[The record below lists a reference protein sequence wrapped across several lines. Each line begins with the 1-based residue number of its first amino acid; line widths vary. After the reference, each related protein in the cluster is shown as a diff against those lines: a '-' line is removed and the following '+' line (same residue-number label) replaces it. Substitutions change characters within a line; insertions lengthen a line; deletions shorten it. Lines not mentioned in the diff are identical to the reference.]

1 MPEQTAAEIAAAAAA
16 KEEKSLLDGGDVEAG
31 KEKPATQ
38 TPEEIA
44 AAKQAKEA
52 QETENKRILE
62 TEDANLSA
70 EDLAKKPALVKAKE
84 EKRLLETPE
93 ADLSAED
100 KTARAALIKARDDA
114 AKAAQAK
121 GAPEKYSDF
130 TVPEGVEVNQP
141 MLEEFKTTAKE
152 LNLTQEAAQKLID
165 LQVKHVQGISEGLL
179 KTFNETLTTW
189 KKETVQELGADYKK
203 ELVYAGKA
211 IDKFGTPE
219 LRVLLNQTGVGNHK
233 ELVKFFVKIGKA
245 VSEDTFVDGK
255 NRTGKKSD
263 AELFYGDSMKEK

>member
-1 MPEQTAAEIAAAAAA
+1 MPNPDGTQTAEKIAAATAA
-16 KEEKSLLDGGDVEAG
+16 KEEKSLLDGGEV
-31 KEKPATQ
+31 PAVTTQ

-44 AAKQAKEA
+44 AAKATQDAKDAED
-52 QETENKRILE
+52 KRILE

-70 EDLAKKPALVKAKE
+70 EDKEKKPALVKAKE

-121 GAPEKYSDF
+121 GAPEKYADF
-130 TVPEGVEVNQP
+130 KVPEGVEVNQP
-141 MLEEFKTTAKE
+141 MLEEFKTTAKKH
-152 LNLTQEAAQKLID
+152 NLTQEAAQELID

-179 KTFNETLTTW
+179 TTFNQIKTDW

-233 ELVKFFVKIGKA
+233 ELVKFFVKIGKT

>member
-1 MPEQTAAEIAAAAAA
+1 MPNPDGTPTAEEVAAA
-16 KEEKSLLDGGDVEAG
+16 KEDKSLLDGGDVTTT
-31 KEKPATQ
+31 PMQ

-52 QETENKRILE
+52 QEAEDKRILE
-62 TEDANLSA
+62 AKDEDLSA
-70 EDLAKKPALVKAKE
+70 EDKEKKTTLVKAKE
-84 EKRLLETPE
+84 EKRLLEAKDE
-93 ADLSAED
+93 DLSAED
-100 KTARAALIKARDDA
+100 KTKKAALIKARDDA

-121 GAPEKYSDF
+121 GAPEKYADF
-130 TVPEGVEVNQP
+130 KVPEGIEVNQP
-141 MLEEFKTTAKE
+141 MLEEFKTVAKKH
-152 LNLTQEAAQKLID
+152 NLTQEAAQELID

-179 KTFNETLTTW
+179 STFNQIKTEW
-189 KKETVQELGADYKK
+189 MKEAIQELGADYKK

-219 LRVLLNQTGVGNHK
+219 LRTILNQTGIGNHK

-245 VSEDTFVDGK
+245 VSEDKFVDGK
-255 NRTGKKSD
+255 QKTGQKSD